1 MAYAITSAYKQI
13 KGLKEN
19 IKIVQ
24 GGTRAGKTIAILL
37 ILLDIAVNEKCLIT
51 VAGANLPH
59 LKRGALRD
67 FVDIITEDRG
77 GTTFMDYYRIERNRA
92 ENTFTLFNGS
102 VIEFVALDED
112 KARGSKRDYLFIN
125 ECNLVS
131 FATFEQ
137 LEMRTEKQTWLD
149 FNPVNEF
156 WVHNKVLNNKEY
168 PSVDFIKLTYK
179 DNEALSDKI
188 RAGIEAKRGDG
199 TSNWWRVYGLGEI
212 GSLEGNVY
220 EGWTKVDSKPE
231 GFVLKRYGLDFG
243 FSNDPTACVAVYEN
257 EAGEIYLEP
266 KLYETKLLT
275 PALIE
280 RIKGFEPALFVC
292 DNARPEIIAEM
303 QHNGL
308 RAIGSDKTPGEK
320 MNGKRYNIELVLR
333 RKIFYSGDDI
343 EKEFLTYAWRRKKS
357 GEQLDEPQDGNDHYM
372 DAISYAIRDMGKP
385 KIDWGTGGVVF

>member
-1 MAYAITSAYKQI
+1 MKARINIIQGSA
-13 KGLKEN
+13 
-19 IKIVQ
+19 
-24 GGTRAGKTIAILL
+24 RAGKTFAML
-37 ILLDIAVNEKCLIT
+37 ILLCDLSFEVKDKIISIT
-51 VAGANLPH
+51 TDSYPNLE
-59 LKRGALRD
+59 RGAMRD
-67 FVDIITEDRG
+67 WEKLLKGTNRQQFFEINRTKHTWKNIVS
-77 GTTFMDYYRIERNRA
+77 GTT
-92 ENTFTLFNGS
+92 
-102 VIEFVALDED
+102 VEFFSCDSDDALG
-112 KARGSKRDYLFIN
+112 AARDYLFVN
-125 ECNLVS
+125 EANRIDYETFSNL
-131 FATFEQ
+131 E
-137 LEMRTEKQTWLD
+137 LRTTERIWLD
-149 FNPVNEF
+149 FNPVSEF
-156 WVHNKVLNNKEY
+156 YAHTELLKKRTDCE
-168 PSVDFIKLTYK
+168 FIKLTYK
-179 DNEALSDKI
+179 DNEAIPENVLKALLQ
-188 RAGIEAKRGDG
+188 RKGDG
-199 TSNWWRVYGLGEI
+199 TSNWWRVFGLGEI

-308 RAIGSDKTPGEK
+308 RAIGSDKTAGEK
-320 MNGKRYNIELVLR
+320 MNGKRYNIELVQR

-372 DAISYAIRDMGKP
+372 DAISYAIRDMSKP
-385 KIDWGTGGVVF
+385 KIDWGGGVILG